1 MADSSA
7 PVFGRKV
14 FFLNPPEKTADYI
27 VPRLRELEFEIYVIS
42 DYKDGKNILRAN
54 PESICFICTEK
65 ELSLDGWL
73 AYARSLENDPT
84 LDSILFGILT
94 TNMTTADKAKFSQN
108 TKRINLGI
116 IDNTGSNIELT
127 KTIGQILV
135 VNGARGRRQSVRA
148 SCQHDPT
155 ASIVLPTAAGPKAFH
170 IIDISSAGIAAL
182 SPKQYSHF
190 FQQNMQFKNVP
201 LNFGSTHAQA
211 SFLLPLIKPGEK
223 SDSLVLMFTP
233 GTPSNVKSLVRE
245 YVAQNLQYEMRMKIY
260 GQQQDQTDYES

>member
-1 MADSSA
+1 MSDSSA

-14 FFLNPPEKTADYI
+14 FFLTPPDKTADYI
-27 VPRLRELEFEIYVIS
+27 IPRLRELEFEIYVIS

-65 ELSLDGWL
+65 PLTLSGWMS
-73 AYARSLENDPT
+73 YARSLEDDPT
-84 LDSILFGILT
+84 LSTIHFAILAS
-94 TNMTTADKAKFSQN
+94 NMTTSDKAQFSQN
-108 TKRINLGI
+108 AKRIDLGI

-127 KTIGQILV
+127 KTIGQILM

-155 ASIVLPTAAGPKAFH
+155 ASIVLPTTVGPKAFH

-182 SPKQYSHF
+182 SPKQYSQF
-190 FQQNMQFKNVP
+190 FQQNMKFKNVP
-201 LNFGSTHAQA
+201 LNFGSNHVQA
-211 SFLLPLIKPGEK
+211 SFILPLIKAGEK
-223 SDSLVLMFTP
+223 TDSLVLMFTP

-245 YVAQNLQYEMRMKIY
+245 YVAQNLQYEMRMKID
-260 GQQQDQTDYES
+260 GQQQDTTDYEY